1 MAARQSRVTWN
12 VWPEDSALPLAIS
25 VARCTTA
32 RASTASYTR
41 AQNSKAPT
49 KAVVC
54 AYPSTKRCACR
65 SRPAPLRNVPNF
77 RSSRY
82 RFVMAMM
89 ATTIFAA
96 ITEHS
101 VQKMM
106 WYILF
111 PLSADTPFAKLRLDL
126 CGSRGGRGRGRHC
139 ADVKENEEARPRGED
154 RASSSR
160 TIGRGF
166 RAPQREG
173 GVADGYSYNAN
184 CGRLFHGQDLPAL
197 RRPTCRD

>member
-1 MAARQSRVTWN
+1 
-12 VWPEDSALPLAIS
+12 LPLAIS

-126 CGSRGGRGRGRHC
+126 CGSRGGRGRGRQGFLDCSERWSAGSYVRRVSSRRSRRPPHSRPPRWPLPSRPC
-139 ADVKENEEARPRGED
+139 SNALEHARLVGRGEAPYFVFD
-154 RASSSR
+154 DAVFDAASR
-160 TIGRGF
+160 
-166 RAPQREG
+166 
-173 GVADGYSYNAN
+173 
-184 CGRLFHGQDLPAL
+184 
-197 RRPTCRD
+197 